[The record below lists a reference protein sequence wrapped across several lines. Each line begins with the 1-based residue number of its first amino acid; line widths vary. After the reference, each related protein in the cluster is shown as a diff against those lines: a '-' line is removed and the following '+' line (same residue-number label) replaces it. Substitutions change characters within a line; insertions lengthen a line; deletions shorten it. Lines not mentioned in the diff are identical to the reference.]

1 MWAAAARP
9 TLVGMEESIVNAS
22 LLGAAF
28 VLGGAVSARPVLV
41 VLVAASGVAV
51 APTYWFLWSRENVGD
66 WGTTPGE
73 WLMGLVFGVPVLVG
87 VWVLVVLV
95 GFLTGRAVRSRLSA
109 HQASRLSAFP

>member
-1 MWAAAARP
+1 
-9 TLVGMEESIVNAS
+9 MEESIVNAS
-22 LLGAAF
+22 LLAAAF
-28 VLGGAVSARPVLV
+28 VLGGAVSARPLLV

-51 APTYWFLWSRENVGD
+51 APTYWFLRSRENVGD

-73 WLMGLVFGVPVLVG
+73 WLMGLVFGVPILG

-109 HQASRLSAFP
+109 HRASRLSAFP